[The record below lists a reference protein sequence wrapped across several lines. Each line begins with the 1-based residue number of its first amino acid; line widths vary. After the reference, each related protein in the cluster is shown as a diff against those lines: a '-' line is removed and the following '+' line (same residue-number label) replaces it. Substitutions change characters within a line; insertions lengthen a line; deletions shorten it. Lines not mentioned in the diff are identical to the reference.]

1 MNFYDRLVESLN
13 KEKFVLRVKTTKSSK
28 IFINSNVRILYNDPK
43 EKKILVGLYSKEE
56 DKKPI
61 IVYDEEGI
69 GRNRS
74 KDVVEKILEIEEIT
88 GPVTVI
94 HCEVQLTKNFNGEL
108 KVTVERN
115 SRFSFGVK
123 SDEFALNEPELFK
136 HVAESINMPF
146 TDRLKEEGISSILY
160 TTPTESTCIF
170 KADGSRNFI
179 KMEFISAAVETIQ

>member
-1 MNFYDRLVESLN
+1 MNFYDRLVELLN

-28 IFINSNVRILYNDPK
+28 TFINNNVRILYNDPK

-74 KDVVEKILEIEEIT
+74 KEVVDKILEIEEIT
-88 GPVTVI
+88 GPVTAI
-94 HCEVQLTKNFNGEL
+94 HCEFQLTKNFNGES
-108 KVTVERN
+108 KVTVEKN
-115 SRFSFGVK
+115 TRFSYGIK
-123 SDEFALNEPELFK
+123 SDEFVLNEPELFK
-136 HVAESINMPF
+136 YVAESINMPF
-146 TDRLKEEGISSILY
+146 TDKLKEEGISSILY

-170 KADGSRNFI
+170 TVDGSKNFI